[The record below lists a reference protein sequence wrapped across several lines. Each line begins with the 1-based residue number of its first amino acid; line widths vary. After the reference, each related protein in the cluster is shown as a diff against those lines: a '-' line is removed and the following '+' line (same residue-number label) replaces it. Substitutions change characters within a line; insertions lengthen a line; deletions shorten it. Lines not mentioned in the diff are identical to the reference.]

1 MRPRVAS
8 AISNGSQTFEIAGK
22 TERPTLE
29 NTEPIAS
36 PAQKNGDEA
45 SYGTDT
51 IKVLEGLE
59 AVRKRPHM
67 YIGDVA

>member
-8 AISNGSQTFEIAGK
+8 GISNEPQAFKIAGE

-29 NTEPIAS
+29 NSEPIAP

-51 IKVLEGLE
+51 IKVLEGL
-59 AVRKRPHM
+59 
-67 YIGDVA
+67 